1 MKLNAPIV
9 TAIVATIALL
19 ATLASGMYQLGQLS
33 NQVENLALQNAQLR
47 EENRRDYEELR
58 RDNTELREENR
69 RDYEELRRDNAELR
83 EEFRRDNAAL
93 RDELQRGDEAM
104 LDELRRSVR
113 QLLEALSNHTHNADG
128 DAVFTLP
135 PGSEPA
141 PAGETPAQ

>member
-1 MKLNAPIV
+1 MKFNAPII

-33 NQVENLALQNAQLR
+33 NQVENLALQNAS
-47 EENRRDYEELR
+47 
-58 RDNTELREENR
+58 LREENR

-83 EEFRRDNAAL
+83 EEFRRDIAGL
-93 RDELQRGDEAM
+93 REELQRGDEAM

-141 PAGETPAQ
+141 PAGETTAQ

>member
-1 MKLNAPIV
+1 MKFSAPII
-9 TAIVATIALL
+9 TAIVAAIALL

-47 EENRRDYEELR
+47 EENRRDYA
-58 RDNTELREENR
+58 ELREENR

-113 QLLEALSNHTHNADG
+113 QLLEALSNHTHNSDG

-141 PAGETPAQ
+141 PAGETTAQ

>member
-1 MKLNAPIV
+1 MP
-9 TAIVATIALL
+9 
-19 ATLASGMYQLGQLS
+19 SCG
-33 NQVENLALQNAQLR
+33 
-47 EENRRDYEELR
+47 EEF
-58 RDNTELREENR
+58 
-69 RDYEELRRDNAELR
+69 RRDNAELR

-141 PAGETPAQ
+141 PPGETPAQ

>member
-1 MKLNAPIV
+1 MKLKAPII
-9 TAIVATIALL
+9 TAIVAAIALL

-33 NQVENLALQNAQLR
+33 NQVENLALQNASLR
-47 EENRRDYEELR
+47 EENRRDYA
-58 RDNTELREENR
+58 ELREENR

-83 EEFRRDNAAL
+83 EEFRRDIAGL

-141 PAGETPAQ
+141 PAGEKPTQ

>member
-33 NQVENLALQNAQLR
+33 NQVENLALQNASLR
-47 EENRRDYEELR
+47 EENRRDYA
-58 RDNTELREENR
+58 ELREENR

>member
-33 NQVENLALQNAQLR
+33 NQVENLALQNASLR
-47 EENRRDYEELR
+47 EENRRDYA
-58 RDNTELREENR
+58 ELREENR

-141 PAGETPAQ
+141 PAGENPAQ

>member
-1 MKLNAPIV
+1 MKLNAPII
-9 TAIVATIALL
+9 TAIVAAIALL

-33 NQVENLALQNAQLR
+33 NQVENLSLQNAQLR
-47 EENRRDYEELR
+47 EENRRDYA
-58 RDNTELREENR
+58 ELREENR

-83 EEFRRDNAAL
+83 EEFRRDIAGL

>member
-1 MKLNAPIV
+1 MKLNAPII

-33 NQVENLALQNAQLR
+33 NQVENLALQNASLR
-47 EENRRDYEELR
+47 EENRRDYA
-58 RDNTELREENR
+58 ELREENR

-83 EEFRRDNAAL
+83 DEFRRDNAAL

-141 PAGETPAQ
+141 PAGENPAQ

>member
-1 MKLNAPIV
+1 MKLNAPII

-33 NQVENLALQNAQLR
+33 NQVENLALQNASLR
-47 EENRRDYEELR
+47 EENRRDYA
-58 RDNTELREENR
+58 ELREENR

-113 QLLEALSNHTHNADG
+113 QLLEALSNHTHNPDG

-141 PAGETPAQ
+141 PAGENPAQ

>member
-58 RDNTELREENR
+58 RDN
-69 RDYEELRRDNAELR
+69 AELR
-83 EEFRRDNAAL
+83 EEFRRDNAEL
-93 RDELQRGDEAM
+93 REELQRGDEAI

-113 QLLEALSNHTHNADG
+113 QLLEALSNHTHNSDG

>member
-1 MKLNAPIV
+1 MKFNAPII
-9 TAIVATIALL
+9 TAIVAAIALL

-33 NQVENLALQNAQLR
+33 NQVENLALQNASLR
-47 EENRRDYEELR
+47 EENRRDYA
-58 RDNTELREENR
+58 ELREENR

-83 EEFRRDNAAL
+83 EEFRRDIAGL

-113 QLLEALSNHTHNADG
+113 QLLEALSNHTHNSDG

-141 PAGETPAQ
+141 PAGENPAQ